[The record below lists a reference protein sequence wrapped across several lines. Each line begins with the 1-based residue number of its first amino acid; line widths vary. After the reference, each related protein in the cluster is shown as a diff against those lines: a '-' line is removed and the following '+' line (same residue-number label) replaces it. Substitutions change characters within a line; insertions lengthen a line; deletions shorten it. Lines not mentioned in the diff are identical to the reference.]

1 MSGVS
6 APSSAL
12 SAAHQQLQDAIAF
25 DDEARTELK
34 ELEKRFRA
42 SQAKAKKGQEGI
54 ATALQ
59 RLDKTHVTFI
69 GLTKTS
75 AGVTVNKLRKH
86 DVASIANDADKLVRR
101 WKSLVEQHQAR
112 SLPTQKPPAQNPA
125 SSSAVARP
133 AAAPS
138 RGAVLDA
145 VRDEHG
151 RVERRVA
158 HPDSHEDQLALDEAA
173 EAERMWEDQMGSGFG
188 RGGSASGG
196 GGGGGSSSREPPPPL
211 RRTRSAQ
218 DEKSQRLQVAGHM
231 LKDMYRDIE
240 AGKKSRQAVMLAPNQ
255 MPKRKGAPAAPSG
268 GPGRP
273 LQKTR
278 TI

>member
-1 MSGVS
+1 MSVS

-12 SAAHQQLQDAIAF
+12 SAAHQQLQDAVAF
-25 DDEARTELK
+25 DDDARTELK
-34 ELEKRFRA
+34 ELEKRYRA
-42 SQAKAKKGQEGI
+42 SQAKAKKGQEGVS
-54 ATALQ
+54 AALQ

-112 SLPTQKPPAQNPA
+112 SLPMQRPPTQQPT
-125 SSSAVARP
+125 SSSAVARST

-138 RGAVLDA
+138 RGTVLDA

-158 HPDSHEDQLALDEAA
+158 HPDSQEDQLALDEAA
-173 EAERMWEDQMGSGFG
+173 EAERMWEEQMGSGSGSG
-188 RGGSASGG
+188 RGCSAGS
-196 GGGGGSSSREPPPPL
+196 SSSREPPPL
-211 RRTRSAQ
+211 CRTRSQ
-218 DEKSQRLQVAGHM
+218 DEKLQRLQEAGHM

-240 AGKKSRQAVMLAPNQ
+240 ASKKSRQAVLLEPNQ
-255 MPKRKGAPAAPSG
+255 MPKRKGAPAAPG
-268 GPGRP
+268 GWPGRP
-273 LQKTR
+273 AAFQKTH